1 MEPKLKP
8 LSPGGIAQALA
19 KVSHYRYLNQ
29 SDEAESIC
37 LDVLAADPTN
47 QQALRFLGLVLTDQF
62 TGGSSDRYG
71 EAEEVFQRLTDPYER
86 TYYTGIAHE
95 RRAKAQL
102 RAGNRPHAL
111 LGLFEEAM
119 RCFEQAEKMRPSDNE
134 DAVLRWNRC
143 SRIIAGLSDFESE
156 DEETFEASD
165 SPPM

>member
-8 LSPGGIAQALA
+8 LPPGGIAQALA

-29 SDEAESIC
+29 ADEAESIC
-37 LDVLAADPTN
+37 RDILATDPTS
-47 QQALRFLGLVLTDQF
+47 QQALRYLGLVLTDQF

-71 EAEEVFQRLTDPYER
+71 EAEEIFQQLTDPYER

-111 LGLFEEAM
+111 LSLFEEAM
-119 RCFEQAEKMRPSDNE
+119 RCFEQAEKIRPSDNE

-143 SRIIAGLSDFESE
+143 SRIIAGLGDFESE

-165 SPPM
+165 SAPM